1 MNLNRMLCMLDSKK
15 KINNRLAVGNK
26 DRIKDKGSTLSSI
39 NCISI
44 HYKWKSDY
52 FTSCGNQ
59 SIPPRVENK
68 LSTSCGQNLSF
79 HYKWKSD
86 HSTFFGNRP
95 FHLVWKSD
103 HSTLCGKQA
112 AHLAWT
118 NLSFPP
124 CMGILFCFTKS
135 NNNNNPILKQ
145 LSKKFD
151 CKTSITNTIMSQ
163 RHLIS
168 NIINNL
174 MYDIET
180 NPGPGEKLKIITINF
195 RGLGEIEKFR
205 LLLNKAYDIM
215 QKGKMI
221 MMIQETM
228 ITNSKCLDL
237 AWRGKYVFTPGT
249 GNSQGC
255 ITLTHND
262 VTITDI
268 EHIQNRGHY
277 FRITDADN
285 KQTLIVNIYAPLGY
299 NDGKNEFFNNVLDVL
314 ANYAGE
320 NIIRE
325 GDLNITLTDSESL
338 RRQRTEAEKR
348 IAKNINIKI
357 NENDIVDAWAGHHRY
372 TWR

>member
-1 MNLNRMLCMLDSKK
+1 MHD
-15 KINNRLAVGNK
+15 V
-26 DRIKDKGSTLSSI
+26 
-39 NCISI
+39 
-44 HYKWKSDY
+44 
-52 FTSCGNQ
+52 
-59 SIPPRVENK
+59 
-68 LSTSCGQNLSF
+68 
-79 HYKWKSD
+79 
-86 HSTFFGNRP
+86 
-95 FHLVWKSD
+95 
-103 HSTLCGKQA
+103 
-112 AHLAWT
+112 
-118 NLSFPP
+118 
-124 CMGILFCFTKS
+124 
-135 NNNNNPILKQ
+135 
-145 LSKKFD
+145 
-151 CKTSITNTIMSQ
+151 
-163 RHLIS
+163 
-168 NIINNL
+168 
-174 MYDIET
+174 ET
-180 NPGPGEKLKIITINF
+180 NPGPGEKLKIITINC

-228 ITNSKCLDL
+228 ITNSRCLDL

-299 NDGKNEFFNNVLDVL
+299 NDGKNEFFNNALDVK
-314 ANYAGE
+314 ANYAGK
-320 NIIRE
+320 NIILG

-357 NENDIVDAWAGHHRY
+357 NENDIVDAWAGHHGY
-372 TWR
+372 TWRRGKTQSRLDRIYTKLSQYTNKKLETSWTLTKSDHAAVILTLEHREKINTKNEHIKLDNTIVTNTELLNELKQYLHEQMIQATDMNPHMKLEFAKMTIRTKAIEISMRLRKKENNKLRDLNDQISQNSELLKRYTDENSLSLITR